1 MITKSGFLVQKN
13 IQSSHKFKVSSSR
26 LQYRDQASRQ
36 WIIFPLFYEFAKYV
50 FSTSAMVKIFFL
62 GSAVQWTV
70 FIDTFCLPYSLC
82 RLPSSALMR
91 KWPGS
96 HNAVVRW
103 HELRT
108 PNQAFFSLKS
118 QTFWLGQTILA
129 DTFLG
134 IWGVFAQFIS
144 THFGTMSPLSMCSNN
159 QPLFLQ
165 KNGLG
170 LKFVPKN
177 N

>member
-103 HELRT
+103 HELSKRLDV
-108 PNQAFFSLKS
+108 QSSLFS
-118 QTFWLGQTILA
+118 
-129 DTFLG
+129 
-134 IWGVFAQFIS
+134 
-144 THFGTMSPLSMCSNN
+144 SNCK
-159 QPLFLQ
+159 LL
-165 KNGLG
+165 GLG
-170 LKFVPKN
+170 KQFWQIHFWAFGVSLPNLLAPILVLWVPCPCVPIISHYFYKKMDWD
-177 N
+177 